1 MKALLLGI
9 ASTFIALV
17 LPGCLQH
24 ETTIRLNKDGSGT
37 ITERTTLGAQM
48 LAMLEQFSALGGDA
62 AAKDPVADMFS
73 AEKAKAKA
81 ATMGEGVTFE
91 KSIPIADGGNRGA
104 ATTYRFAD
112 INTLRISP
120 GENLKDLSPMAAQAP
135 AMPRPKPVTFTLA
148 GDTLSIIQPEPE
160 KPAAPAPDAPA
171 GPVPD
176 LAGNPEMEAM
186 MKQMLGDM
194 KMSFRLILPGG
205 IAETD
210 ATYRDGET
218 LTLMEMEMTK
228 LLEKPDTLKKLAG
241 ADQSNPAAA
250 MELMKGLDGVKM
262 ESKPKVTVKLR

>member
-1 MKALLLGI
+1 MKTLLLGL

-37 ITERTTLGAQM
+37 LTERTTLGPQM
-48 LAMLEQFSALGGDA
+48 LAMLEQFSALGVDA
-62 AAKDPVADMFS
+62 AAKDPVADIFS

-81 ATMGEGVTFE
+81 ATMGAGVTFE

-135 AMPRPKPVTFTLA
+135 DMPRPKPVTFSLV
-148 GDTLSIIQPEPE
+148 GDTLSIIQPELE
-160 KPAAPAPDAPA
+160 KPAAPAPGAPA
-171 GPVPD
+171 DPVPD

-218 LTLMEMEMTK
+218 LTLMEMEMAT